1 MAQEAAKIY
10 VEHVASRL
18 QHDVVIVS
26 VTDAQDI
33 SGHAAASTGINE
45 VLHSLGRGRQMWGE
59 DIKLSWKDSR
69 GHSQNEFCQLWPL
82 SPEFQQ
88 HFTFACSAFITH

>member
-33 SGHAAASTGINE
+33 SGHAAAGTGINE
-45 VLHSLGRGRQMWGE
+45 VLHSLGRGKADAG
-59 DIKLSWKDSR
+59 R
-69 GHSQNEFCQLWPL
+69 GHKAVLEGLQGPQPD
-82 SPEFQQ
+82 
-88 HFTFACSAFITH
+88 